1 MSLTPD
7 VHGAYHLSSRS
18 EPGTTRTVAWQETQ
32 TGWQRSCDCPAG
44 RHGRRC
50 WHVTAAEVSD
60 RARSERARTA
70 KDAAFWDDPSRREDP
85 EDARSQVGWFGHD
98 YA

>member
-1 MSLTPD
+1 MSLTSD
-7 VHGAYHLSSRS
+7 VHGAYHLPSRS

-50 WHVTAAEVSD
+50 WHLTAAEAAD
-60 RARSERARTA
+60 RG
-70 KDAAFWDDPSRREDP
+70 EDP
-85 EDARSQVGWFGHD
+85 EDARCQVGWFGHD